1 MACDK
6 RICFSINV
14 PHNMFK
20 LFSKKSK
27 VEKAFEQTP
36 IADLLKEKYGV
47 KGTIKVDG
55 RNFTFHDAR
64 CFYDTW
70 QEIVHNKMYEFASSS
85 AKPYIIDCG
94 ANMGLSVFYFARQ
107 YPGAEIIA
115 FEPEAA
121 IYDILK
127 KNIETYSLSNVKAY
141 KKAVW
146 ESETTLK
153 FYSDHGMGGS
163 VTNVFKKQ
171 KPVEIETLRLAN
183 FINKKV
189 DMLKL
194 DIEGAEYTVLKD
206 CAHLLNNV
214 ENIFVEYHSFINK
227 EQQLDDLLLLL
238 KAQGFRYHL
247 KESFSRKRPFIER
260 NCACENMD
268 MAINVFAYR
277 H

>member
-1 MACDK
+1 ML
-6 RICFSINV
+6 
-14 PHNMFK
+14 K
-20 LFSKKSK
+20 LFSKKSRI
-27 VEKAFEQTP
+27 EKAFEDTP
-36 IADLLKEKYGV
+36 LEDLLKEKYGV

-70 QEIVHNKMYEFASSS
+70 QEIVKNKMYEFKTTS

-94 ANMGLSVFYFARQ
+94 ANMGLSVYYFAKE

-115 FEPEAA
+115 FEPEDA
-121 IYDILK
+121 IYDTLK
-127 KNIETYSLSNVKAY
+127 KNIETYSLTNVTAY

-146 ESETTLK
+146 DSETILK
-153 FYSDHGMGGS
+153 FYTDHGMGGS
-163 VTNVFKKQ
+163 VTNVYAKQ

-189 DMLKL
+189 DMLKM
-194 DIEGAEYTVLKD
+194 DIEGAEYTVLED
-206 CAHLLNNV
+206 CASLLSNV

-227 EQQLDDLLLLL
+227 EQQLDQLLLLL
-238 KAQGFRYHL
+238 KEQGFRYHL
-247 KESFSRKRPFIER
+247 KESYSRKRPFIDT
-260 NCACENMD
+260 NYACENMD